1 MNAIENR
8 IHGLHQYH
16 SELTAT
22 ADLASFWER
31 AYAEATQAA
40 SYTREPVASP
50 FVQAEVNKIVLQGA
64 AETPI
69 HAWLLLPNAE
79 SKSKKVPCI
88 VTFPGYTG
96 SKGRPEDHAAW
107 LLMGYAVLAVDVRGQ
122 GGDSGNLLPQETG
135 MTRGWITQ
143 GILDAETSYYRA
155 VAIDSLRA
163 VQCALEQPE
172 IDSERV
178 FVYGGSQG
186 GGLALLVTALEKR
199 IRATIAHVPN
209 LCHMDLGLLQ
219 SVSSLSE
226 AAEFVTRFP
235 EYLPDVLRTVSYFD
249 IMNLGDRIQQPVHV
263 TVGLKDT
270 CCLPEAIFAAYNR
283 IESAHKSI
291 EVYPFMGHATPPG
304 SHAAA
309 HAFSQNGRD

>member
-8 IHGLHQYH
+8 IQGLHNYH
-16 SELTAT
+16 SELTAPT
-22 ADLASFWER
+22 DLAAFWER
-31 AYAEATQAA
+31 AYAEATQGA
-40 SYTREPVASP
+40 SYTRESVPSN
-50 FVQAEVNKIVLQGA
+50 FVQAEVNKIVLRGA

-69 HAWLLLPNAE
+69 HAWLLLPAE

-122 GGDSGNLLPQETG
+122 GGESGNLLPQETG
-135 MTRGWITQ
+135 MTKGWITQ

-155 VAIDSLRA
+155 VTIDSLRA

-178 FVYGGSQG
+178 FVSGGSQG
-186 GGLALLVTALEKR
+186 GGIALLVTALEKR

-209 LCHMDLGLLQ
+209 HCHMDLGLLN

-226 AAEFVTRFP
+226 AADLVTRFP
-235 EYLPDVLRTVSYFD
+235 EYLPKVLKTISYFD
-249 IMNLGDRIQQPVHV
+249 IMNLGDRIGQPVHIS
-263 TVGLKDT
+263 VGLKDT

-283 IESAHKSI
+283 IESPNKSI
-291 EVYPFMGHATPPG
+291 KVYPFMGHATPPG

-309 HAFSQNGRD
+309 HAFFSKW